1 MVTLKL
7 ILILAVA
14 LIGLLAY
21 LAVFIFQAWWIIF
34 VALALTGILM
44 AVMIVLTSGKVKGE
58 DGSAA

>member
-14 LIGLLAY
+14 LICLLGY

-34 VALALTGILM
+34 VALALTALM
-44 AVMIVLTSGKVKGE
+44 MVVMVILTSGKVEE